1 MGRWCERGEGNKCG
15 WEMGTREGGGVS
27 LPVQDHRPPLNII
40 TTSSTTNITVM
51 QSSSLPLPC
60 IHASPDYHR
69 QGGEVGEGDEG
80 NMRGGMGGLWGESA
94 DGEKGGWACEV

>member
-1 MGRWCERGEGNKCG
+1 MDDDGYMDMVEVGWVVGVKEGKATNVDGRWAPER
-15 WEMGTREGGGVS
+15 GGGVS

-69 QGGEVGEGDEG
+69 QGGRLGRG
-80 NMRGGMGGLWGESA
+80 MRGI
-94 DGEKGGWACEV
+94 